1 MATTLLFNKPFNVLC
16 QFRDAQARACLGD
29 FIDVGD
35 VYAAGRL
42 DRDSEGLL
50 VLTDDG
56 ALNHKITDPANK
68 MSKTYWVQVE
78 GIPSE
83 ADLAPLAE
91 GIELKD
97 GLCLPAKFALGEP
110 VWPAGG
116 LWPRV
121 PPIRV
126 RQAQPPSP
134 TESLS
139 TRVRKQGS
147 WPAQVSDSTTCDTN
161 RSIADIQTKR
171 SVNIRPL
178 LHEAACCITS
188 QHPFEQVCR

>member
-29 FIDVGD
+29 FIDVDG

-78 GIPSE
+78 GIP
-83 ADLAPLAE
+83 
-91 GIELKD
+91 
-97 GLCLPAKFALGEP
+97 
-110 VWPAGG
+110 
-116 LWPRV
+116 
-121 PPIRV
+121 
-126 RQAQPPSP
+126 
-134 TESLS
+134 T
-139 TRVRKQGS
+139 
-147 WPAQVSDSTTCDTN
+147 
-161 RSIADIQTKR
+161 
-171 SVNIRPL
+171 
-178 LHEAACCITS
+178 
-188 QHPFEQVCR
+188 